1 MDNLTNDECSLT
13 DILNDNASLKNE
25 SNDDTIIDDGNSLLS
40 SRRGRPKKANVIHK
54 KKKKIYS
61 KKKVKGINLS
71 NLNVLHEQTLLS
83 TTSLALAY
91 TAPPPGCVEQ
101 RLCSKGDENTVSVP
115 NITIVNKDIINEEIV
130 SPAVLSPHSDTTK
143 QEKTI
148 DEFKGMKLCKPN
160 NIRDLILL
168 FYHQIYSFDNLMKN
182 ESFISQLKQLVAQW
196 EVRAFLKNFLFL
208 I

>member
-1 MDNLTNDECSLT
+1 MDNLSNDDYNLT
-13 DILNDNASLKNE
+13 EIINDNASLKNE
-25 SNDDTIIDDGNSLLS
+25 SNDDTIIDGSMMMAN
-40 SRRGRPKKANVIHK
+40 RRGRPKKSNGIHK
-54 KKKKIYS
+54 KKKAIYT
-61 KKKVKGINLS
+61 KKKAKGINLS

-130 SPAVLSPHSDTTK
+130 SPSVLSPHSDSNK
-143 QEKTI
+143 QEKSI

-160 NIRDLILL
+160 NIRDLVLL
-168 FYHQIYSFDNLMKN
+168 FYHQIHSFDNLMKS
-182 ESFISQLKQLVAQW
+182 ESFISQLKQVVNKW
-196 EVRAFLKNFLFL
+196 EVSVFSGKIVL
-208 I
+208 